1 MKKIIQYLFMGLLLT
16 ATIQSLQ
23 ARPIGKYKE
32 FSASLPGNFS
42 CAHAADVR
50 IDTSVPGS
58 FGSNRKGLLK
68 VVALVRL
75 ALGFECPK
83 LKTINL
89 VGYDQGQSV
98 LQATITESSG
108 WVLKL
113 EESPPK
119 RGVAAPV
126 VASKSTGAKRVGNT
140 KMFIHGDFSI
150 DVTGIRCTSVISPLM
165 THKRK
170 RTRDY
175 SLQVLQEAVS
185 ILAEHVHRNECR
197 RAKFQK
203 MIITGATGVKERFDV
218 SADKYWQLS
227 ATSRKYRKAADV
239 YRKAGQNERE
249 SARPWTENS
258 PNPLKHRGFY
268 ASWLKYSGN
277 DFKLYTV
284 KKSKNTRLVDLVI
297 EHSIPDDQKFIE
309 TEVIKTGTTHVTIVA
324 NSFLKEI
331 QKAFDSFNLSYVQWM
346 KISHYVKG
354 YEHPKDDRRLVM
366 GPNGVETPL
375 LTHGLN
381 VYWRDRPILMP
392 RGAVIYYGKKGQPGK
407 FLSVAEARQ
416 NLGER
421 KVVDNTPRPLSPE
434 GPSQKYLKKQKA
446 SRDKAIKVGYVYKN
460 EEYWMSF
467 RRDYVKEIFEG
478 SGTGYHL
485 DSPLIKLFI
494 EGYVT
499 TIQNRCPAL
508 VGANPGIFVVTRTTT
523 TFNGYGHVVGRSKA
537 KVGEVH
543 VKRRF
548 VPIYGH
554 YKNVKSDK
562 FTVSQGLRKAFD
574 IATKRGAGSTLDTLK
589 RKAKFVQNVRAD
601 LQQLFANEK
610 CDSPVLAQFEE
621 NIFRY
626 AAGQKPV
633 QLARV
638 RIPRSSTANDPL
650 YVRGAAKNIAMA
662 CMATDDFKF
671 RDSRSRDFC
680 GCVGKRVGN
689 AVTPERAQKIRS
701 RYRAFER
708 DMWEVRRL
716 LSYGEK
722 PKDASLYRTYRSCAR

>member
-1 MKKIIQYLFMGLLLT
+1 MKKIILIVFTSLALVTT
-16 ATIQSLQ
+16 AQSLH

-32 FSASLPGNFS
+32 FSASLPSNYS
-42 CAHAADVR
+42 CAEAADIR
-50 IDTSVPGS
+50 IDTNVPGS
-58 FGSNRKGLLK
+58 FTKNRKGLLK

-75 ALGFECPK
+75 AIGFECPQ

-89 VGYDQGQSV
+89 IGYDQGQPV
-98 LQATITESSG
+98 LRATIRESAG

-113 EESPPK
+113 DESGPK

-126 VASKSTGAKRVGNT
+126 VASKSAGAQRVGT
-140 KMFIHGDFSI
+140 SKKFIYGDFSI
-150 DVTGIRCTSVISPLM
+150 DVTGIRCTSVINPLM

-170 RTRDY
+170 RIRDY
-175 SLQVLQEAVS
+175 SLQEFQKAVS
-185 ILAEHVHRNECR
+185 ILAERVHQDECR

-203 MIITGATGVKERFDV
+203 MIITGATGLKERIDV
-218 SADKYWQLS
+218 SADTYWQLI
-227 ATSRKYRKAADV
+227 ATSRKYRNAANA
-239 YRKAGQNERE
+239 YRKAGQNERD
-249 SARPWTENS
+249 SAPPWTENS

-268 ASWLKYSGN
+268 ASWLKYSG
-277 DFKLYTV
+277 DGFKLYTV
-284 KKSKNTRLVDLVI
+284 KKNKNTRLLDLVI

-309 TEVIKTGTTHVTIVA
+309 TEVIKTGSSEITVVA
-324 NSFLKEI
+324 NSFLRKL
-331 QKAFDSFNLSYVQWM
+331 QKAFDSFNLSYVQWTQ
-346 KISHYVKG
+346 ISHYVKG

-366 GPNGVETPL
+366 GPNGFETPL

-381 VYWRDRPILMP
+381 VYWLDRPILMP
-392 RGAVIYYGKKGQPGK
+392 RGAVIYYGVKGQPGK
-407 FLSVAEARQ
+407 FLSVADARRQ
-416 NLGER
+416 LGER
-421 KVVDNTPRPLSPE
+421 KVVDNTPRPLAPE
-434 GPSQKYLKKQKA
+434 GPSQKYLEKQKA

-562 FTVSQGLRKAFD
+562 FTISQGLRKAFD
-574 IATKRGAGSTLDTLK
+574 IATKRGPGSTLDTLK
-589 RKAKFVQNVRAD
+589 RQAKFVQNVRAD
-601 LQQLFANEK
+601 LQQLFAKEK

-621 NIFRY
+621 NIYRY

-638 RIPRSSTANDPL
+638 RIPRSSAATDPL
-650 YVRGAAKNIAMA
+650 YVRGAAKNIAIA
-662 CMATDDFKF
+662 CMASRDFTF
-671 RDSRSRDFC
+671 HDSRSNDFC
-680 GCVGKRVGN
+680 GCVGKRVEN
-689 AVTPERAQKIRS
+689 AVSPERAQRIRS
-701 RYRAFER
+701 RYQAFLR
-708 DMWEVRRL
+708 DMGEVRRL
-716 LSYGEK
+716 LNYGEK